1 MALAMINPAH
11 PSMLLWGQLMRC
23 KGRWMCHLKLR
34 KFVKFGRGAIDG
46 GCTISAAIS
55 SYVIKVSIPFWG
67 CSHRSAIRFS
77 FVFAK
82 NC

>member
-11 PSMLLWGQLMRC
+11 PCMLLWGQLIRC
-23 KGRWMCHLKLR
+23 KARWMCPLKLR
-34 KFVKFGRGAIDG
+34 KFVKFGCGAIDG
-46 GCTISAAIS
+46 GCAISAATS
-55 SYVIKVSIPFWG
+55 LYVIKVSIPVWG
-67 CSHRSAIRFS
+67 CTHRGVIRFS

>member
-11 PSMLLWGQLMRC
+11 PSMLLWGQLMPC
-23 KGRWMCHLKLR
+23 KARWMCCLKLR
-34 KFVKFGRGAIDG
+34 KFVKFGRGAIVG
-46 GCTISAAIS
+46 GFTISATTS
-55 SYVIKVSIPFWG
+55 LYVIKESIPFWG
-67 CSHRSAIRFS
+67 RTHRGAIRFS

>member
-23 KGRWMCHLKLR
+23 KARWMCRLKLR
-34 KFVKFGRGAIDG
+34 KFVKFGCGATEG
-46 GCTISAAIS
+46 GFAIS
-55 SYVIKVSIPFWG
+55 DATSLYVIKVSLLFWG
-67 CSHRSAIRFS
+67 RTRRRAIHFS